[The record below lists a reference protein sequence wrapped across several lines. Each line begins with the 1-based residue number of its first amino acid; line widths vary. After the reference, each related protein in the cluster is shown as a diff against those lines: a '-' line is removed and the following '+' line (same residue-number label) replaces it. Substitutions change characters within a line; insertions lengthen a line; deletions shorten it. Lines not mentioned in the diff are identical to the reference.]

1 MRRCIV
7 LLLGLTLPLAAG
19 YTPLAVTGE
28 WLINAY
34 KYVLSPLQGQQ
45 MCNFWPTCSQFTKQA
60 IQSYGFA
67 PGVVMGTDRLLRCQ
81 QFAWSGYKRCY
92 LSISH
97 DRLTDPVGN
106 HWIGHARI
114 DEPANLTTVGVKSTP
129 DTTPTAPKP
138 NALAFADYLYDSEDF
153 HRAAVEYL
161 RAGQA
166 NPDHGLS
173 TYAGLMAGEAFLRA
187 GEYEHARTSFAA
199 TNDRPELSRYGIAR
213 SRFAAGEYADTRAEL
228 VLLDAPAF
236 TREKQVLTGW
246 SLFKEH
252 RFADAA
258 RVFTDNAFGSDL
270 GDLAALDGTNLSR
283 RSRILSTAFSAIV
296 PGAGQMYSGR
306 IGDGIFTLLTV
317 VGSGF
322 LTWWFAS
329 DAEYRDRTWVKTSLF
344 GTLTALF
351 YAGNVYGANIAAR
364 DYNSWQQRD
373 YLTRAELILYD
384 IDLEP
389 DYSTLLRVDS
399 TLTDT
404 IPDPD

>member
-7 LLLGLTLPLAAG
+7 FLLGLTLPLAAG
-19 YTPLAVTGE
+19 YAPLAATGE

-34 KYVLSPLQGQQ
+34 KSVLSPLQGQQ

-60 IQSYGFA
+60 IQSYGFV

-97 DRLTDPVGN
+97 DRLADPVGN
-106 HWIGHARI
+106 HWVGHARI
-114 DEPANLTTVGVKSTP
+114 DEPANLTTVGVQSTPAP
-129 DTTPTAPKP
+129 DTTPTSPKP
-138 NALAFADYLYDSEDF
+138 DALAFADYLYDSEDF

-166 NPDHGLS
+166 DPDHRLS
-173 TYAGLMAGEAFLRA
+173 TYTGLMAGEAFLQA
-187 GEYEHARTSFAA
+187 GK
-199 TNDRPELSRYGIAR
+199 
-213 SRFAAGEYADTRAEL
+213 YADTRAEL
-228 VLLDAPAF
+228 ALLNAPAF
-236 TREKQVLTGW
+236 ASEKQVLTGW
-246 SLFKEH
+246 SLCKEH

-258 RVFTDNAFGSDL
+258 RVFADRSPGSDL
-270 GDLAALDGTNLSR
+270 SDLAALDGTSLPR

-306 IGDGIFTLLTV
+306 VGDGIYTLLTV

-329 DAEYRDRTWVKTSLF
+329 DAEHRDRTWVKTSLF
-344 GTLTALF
+344 GTLTTLF

-373 YLTRAELILYD
+373 YLTRAELILCD

-389 DYSTLLRVDS
+389 DYSALLCADS